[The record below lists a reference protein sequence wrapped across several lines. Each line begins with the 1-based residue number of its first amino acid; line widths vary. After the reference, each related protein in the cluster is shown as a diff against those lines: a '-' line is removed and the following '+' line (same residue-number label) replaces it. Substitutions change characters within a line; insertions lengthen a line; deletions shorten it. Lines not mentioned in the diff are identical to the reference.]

1 MPAVLVAAPTV
12 TQNSLHPLS
21 ASSINARQLLDSMV
35 QGKITEA
42 NAPTI
47 RLDATSSRLSVLY
60 AECPFCGNPPNLS
73 WLETGT

>member
-1 MPAVLVAAPTV
+1 MPAVLVAGHTV
-12 TQNSLHPLS
+12 TQSSLHPLS
-21 ASSINARQLLDSMV
+21 ASYITARQLLDSMV

-42 NAPTI
+42 SAPTI

-60 AECPFCGNPPNLS
+60 AECPFRCKPPKLF